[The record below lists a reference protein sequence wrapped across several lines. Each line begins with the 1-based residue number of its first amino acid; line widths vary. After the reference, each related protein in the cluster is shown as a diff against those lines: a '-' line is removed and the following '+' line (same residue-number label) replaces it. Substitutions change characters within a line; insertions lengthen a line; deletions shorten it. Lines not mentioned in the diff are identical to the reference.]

1 MRTSPTTAKTAA
13 TASCASAARA
23 AKGPRRPP
31 PATVRALDDLIGER
45 TSGPIFLSRTGGP
58 LAYKTA
64 YDLIKRL
71 AKTAG
76 IPSADLIKPHSLRH
90 GFATEA
96 LAIGIPLQDVQDALG
111 HRDPRTTRRYDRT
124 RHNLD
129 RSPAYS
135 LAQAL
140 RRP

>member
-1 MRTSPTTAKTAA
+1 MPGSTTS
-13 TASCASAARA
+13 
-23 AKGPRRPP
+23 GGQLP
-31 PATVRALDDLIGER
+31 PATVRALDELIGQR
-45 TSGPIFLSRTGGP
+45 TNGAVFLSRTGDR

-64 YDLIKRL
+64 YDQIKRL

-76 IPSADLIKPHSLRH
+76 IPSADRIKPHSLRN

-96 LAIGIPLQDVQDALG
+96 LAIGIPLQDVQDARG
-111 HRDPRTTRRYDRT
+111 HRDSRTTRRYDRT

-140 RRP
+140 RCS